1 MKYIKDILKGM
12 LIGVANAI
20 PGVSGGTMMVSMG
33 IYDDIIYCVT
43 HLFSQLK
50 KSLKILSP
58 YIIGMAVG
66 IVGFAYII
74 GFLLEHYGFQT
85 KMAFIGLILGGL
97 PLLLGKVKGKK
108 KGISHVIVFL
118 VFFLSII
125 LMQYFGG
132 EGKEVTLTVGIIPAI
147 LLFIVG
153 VIASATMVIP
163 GVSGSM
169 MLMILGYYNPILLAV
184 KDFTSA
190 LAKGQWHTILQLC
203 GSLIPFGLGVVIGI
217 FAIAKMIE
225 VLLNKQETLTYTAI
239 FGLVAASPVV
249 ILMQTPLLG
258 LGAVTWI
265 SGVIILAIGFVFALK
280 LSD

>member
-1 MKYIKDILKGM
+1 
-12 LIGVANAI
+12 
-20 PGVSGGTMMVSMG
+20 
-33 IYDDIIYCVT
+33 
-43 HLFSQLK
+43 
-50 KSLKILSP
+50 
-58 YIIGMAVG
+58 
-66 IVGFAYII
+66 
-74 GFLLEHYGFQT
+74 
-85 KMAFIGLILGGL
+85 
-97 PLLLGKVKGKK
+97 
-108 KGISHVIVFL
+108 
-118 VFFLSII
+118 
-125 LMQYFGG
+125 MQYFGG

-239 FGLVAASPVV
+239 LGLVAASPVV

-258 LGAVTWI
+258 LSAVTWI
-265 SGVIILAIGFVFALK
+265 YGVIILAVGFVFAIK
-280 LSD
+280 LSV

>member
-1 MKYIKDILKGM
+1 
-12 LIGVANAI
+12 
-20 PGVSGGTMMVSMG
+20 
-33 IYDDIIYCVT
+33 
-43 HLFSQLK
+43 
-50 KSLKILSP
+50 
-58 YIIGMAVG
+58 
-66 IVGFAYII
+66 
-74 GFLLEHYGFQT
+74 
-85 KMAFIGLILGGL
+85 
-97 PLLLGKVKGKK
+97 
-108 KGISHVIVFL
+108 
-118 VFFLSII
+118 
-125 LMQYFGG
+125 MQYFGG

-225 VLLNKQETLTYTAI
+225 VLLNK
-239 FGLVAASPVV
+239 
-249 ILMQTPLLG
+249 PLR
-258 LGAVTWI
+258 
-265 SGVIILAIGFVFALK
+265 
-280 LSD
+280 